1 MINARFLKRLFA
13 FLIDTLIVFILSTI
27 IYSMLNGIFNFNTS
41 ETNKYIEEITEIVNE
56 MDKLDS
62 GMENEE
68 DIEKS
73 YELLDQITEKSKDNF
88 KVITME
94 SIPNTMVTFV
104 IQVLYYIILCFYMKG
119 QTLGKKLLNIKIV
132 DNNGNAPSVNK
143 LIIRSII
150 LNGLYAT
157 IIDSFMVFILDN
169 NGFYNLHLVVNT
181 FTIVIVLISSILII
195 FNDDRKGIHD
205 KVAKTKVVIDE

>member
-41 ETNKYIEEITEIVNE
+41 ETNKYTEEITEIVNE

-88 KVITME
+88 KVIL
-94 SIPNTMVTFV
+94 ND
-104 IQVLYYIILCFYMKG
+104 YDKFYKRKNLLEYKRSYSKG
-119 QTLGKKLLNIKIV
+119 
-132 DNNGNAPSVNK
+132 
-143 LIIRSII
+143 
-150 LNGLYAT
+150 
-157 IIDSFMVFILDN
+157 
-169 NGFYNLHLVVNT
+169 
-181 FTIVIVLISSILII
+181 SSITR
-195 FNDDRKGIHD
+195 F
-205 KVAKTKVVIDE
+205 V